1 MKHGMQPNFSL
12 LLLIACCTNFRYGVK
27 AKAVRQ

>member
-1 MKHGMQPNFSL
+1 MKSDLTLQRNHTNKR
-12 LLLIACCTNFRYGVK
+12 CCTNFRYGVK